1 MKNLSFLIFLSL
13 PMLFFSQNKK
23 GLDFETETH
32 DFGIIDSKN
41 KAKIIAKFFFTNS
54 ANSPVEI
61 LKIHGQNRC
70 IEIDSSS
77 IKKYKPKEKGIITIS
92 YNTDCH
98 GPIRKTLSVL
108 TSHKN
113 NLTPLKLR
121 GEIID

>member
-1 MKNLSFLIFLSL
+1 MLSF
-13 PMLFFSQNKK
+13 SQTKQ
-23 GLDFETETH
+23 GLDFEFETH
-32 DFGIIDSKN
+32 DFGTISSKDKT
-41 KAKIIAKFFFTNS
+41 KAIARFFFTNT
-54 ANSPVEI
+54 ADSPVEI
-61 LKIHGQNRC
+61 LKIHGENQC

-92 YNTDCH
+92 YNTDCQ

-121 GEIID
+121 GKVID